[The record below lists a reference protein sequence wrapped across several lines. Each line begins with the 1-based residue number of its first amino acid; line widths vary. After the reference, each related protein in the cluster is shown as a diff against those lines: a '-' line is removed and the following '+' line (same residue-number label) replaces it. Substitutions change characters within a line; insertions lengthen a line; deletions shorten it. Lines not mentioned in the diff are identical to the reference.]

1 MIHLLYG
8 NDGYRV
14 RHALRAIRA
23 QADAGDGM
31 LDANTTV
38 LDGASLTP
46 GELLGHAQAAPF
58 LASARL
64 VIVEGLLAQIG
75 GGRRGRRGKKAADG
89 GPLAAWEA
97 AAAQLADPATM
108 PASTTLVFVEGELP
122 KTNAAFPIFAPIA
135 HAVQYDKLA
144 KDELPGWVQRAAD
157 ARGLRVAPRA
167 LAAIVRLTAGDLWTA
182 ENELDKLAAYA
193 GGDAVDED
201 MVMRVVSAAQEA
213 RVWDLSDAVVA
224 GDERKAL
231 ASMRALIEAGEAAP
245 LLMFM
250 LVRQY
255 RQIAIVKD
263 MRERRARQDEI
274 ARVTGIPG
282 FRINAVATLASRYT
296 WPLLREAYSALLDAD
311 LAVKRGL
318 RDDEASLQLVVHE
331 LCALAPGARPA
342 GGYPRRAGAASG

>member
-1 MIHLLYG
+1 MIHLLHG
-8 NDGYRV
+8 SDGYRI
-14 RHALRAIRA
+14 RHALREIRA

-38 LDGASLTP
+38 LDGTSLTP
-46 GELLGHAQAAPF
+46 GELLAHAQAVPF

-75 GGRRGRRGKKAADG
+75 GGRRGRRGKKATDG

-97 AAAQLADPATM
+97 AAAQLADAATM
-108 PASTTLVFVEGELP
+108 PASTTLVFVEGELA

-144 KDELPGWVQRAAD
+144 KDELPGWIQRAAD
-157 ARGLRVAPRA
+157 ARGLRLAPRA
-167 LAAIVRLTAGDLWTA
+167 LAAIARLTAGDLWTA

-193 GGDAVDED
+193 AGDVVDED
-201 MVMRVVSAAQEA
+201 VVSRVVSSAQVA
-213 RVWDLSDAVVA
+213 RVWDLGDAVVA
-224 GDERKAL
+224 GDERAAL
-231 ASMRALIEAGEAAP
+231 TSMRALLDEGQAAP

-263 MRERRARQDEI
+263 MRDRRARQDEI
-274 ARVTGIPG
+274 ARAAGIPG
-282 FRINAVATLASRYT
+282 FRINAVSALASRYT
-296 WPLLREAYSALLDAD
+296 WPLLREAYGALLDSD

-318 RDDEASLQLVVHE
+318 RDDEASLQLLVHE

-342 GGYPRRAGAASG
+342 GGYAPRAGAASG